1 MAHSNGL
8 HQQSKDTPYPQ
19 PVTSGVLTIC
29 PRRVGPENQEQR
41 DGRSRR
47 PQRARG
53 VKAPHDD
60 TTSEAPVMEE
70 GGGGQDGVWC
80 RAGEEARQ
88 AIRNAIF
95 LCLFFF
101 SFIWRNWG
109 EGDQGAPAWLVVV
122 GNGIL
127 V

>member
-1 MAHSNGL
+1 MAHSDGL

-19 PVTSGVLTIC
+19 QVTSGVLTIC

-53 VKAPHDD
+53 VKAPRDD

-70 GGGGQDGVWC
+70 GMEVKMEFGPVPGRRSPGG
-80 RAGEEARQ
+80 
-88 AIRNAIF
+88 
-95 LCLFFF
+95 LF
-101 SFIWRNWG
+101 RM
-109 EGDQGAPAWLVVV
+109 
-122 GNGIL
+122 
-127 V
+127 